1 MDINDVKW
9 LQKVVPLLYNA
20 LEQLTQME
28 EPKKEPPRRRKRRA
42 TPSPPPSPER
52 RPEESQ
58 KTEPQINRTIWVK
71 EEYLYRDREGFFATT
86 FENLYENNHE
96 EFKAHTRMTPRVF
109 DMLFD
114 LVADRLTKNSIRTPI
129 SPECR
134 LFLTL
139 RYLASGEGTGRLA
152 KSFKMGPSTVRAIVR
167 ETCDVLWTTLSPT
180 WMAQPK
186 EEELRAIVRGY
197 QDKFQVPHCLGAV
210 DAKRLE
216 IAFKGKEN
224 LVLLAACDKNLIFN
238 RIDIGSVF
246 TPACRVDW
254 HYEFGAQLFGEQ
266 EPEDMG
272 PASQES
278 PTLGHAFI
286 ASSAFPLG
294 NQLITPY
301 PTPTLED
308 DQLLYNQNLAI
319 ALEDTIDK
327 AFRVLMSRWRVLS
340 ETIYCSKVIAEK
352 LVRAAVVVHN
362 FAKRH
367 DDTYCPHSF
376 LDTVTTVRACP
387 SSTDVPTDWLR
398 YGAKDQQRI
407 NSASEL
413 RDTIKDVMS
422 KESSEPSI
430 FEALLDSL
438 EWN

>member
-9 LQKVVPLLYNA
+9 LQNLVPVLYNA
-20 LEQLTQME
+20 LEKLTQLE
-28 EPKKEPPRRRKRRA
+28 EPRKEPAKRRKRHA
-42 TPSPPPSPER
+42 TPTPSPER

-109 DMLFD
+109 DMLFE
-114 LVADRLTKNSIRTPI
+114 LVAERLTKNSIRTPI

-152 KSFKMGPSTVRAIVR
+152 KSFKMGPSTVRAIIR
-167 ETCDVLWTTLSPT
+167 ETCDVLWTTLSRT
-180 WMAQPK
+180 FMYQPK
-186 EEELRAIVRGY
+186 AEEELRAIVRGY

-216 IAFKGKEN
+216 ISFKGKEN

-246 TPACRVDW
+246 IPACRVDW
-254 HYEFGAQLFGEQ
+254 HDEFGTQLFGDQQPAEL
-266 EPEDMG
+266 G
-272 PASQES
+272 PASEEN
-278 PTLGHAFI
+278 PTFGYAFI

-308 DQLLYNQNLAI
+308 DQLLYNQNLAM
-319 ALEDTIDK
+319 ALEETIDK

-340 ETIYCSKVIAEK
+340 ETIYCSKAIAEK
-352 LVRAAVVVHN
+352 LVRASVMVHN
-362 FAKRH
+362 FAKLH

-376 LDTVTTVRACP
+376 LDTVTTIRACP
-387 SSTDVPTDWLR
+387 TATDVPTDWLR
-398 YGAKDQQRI
+398 CGTKDQQRL
-407 NSASEL
+407 NSASQL

-422 KESSEPSI
+422 KESAEPSI